1 MQSPPLIKTPSTPP
15 LHQGAR
21 EDRNIDFIIIAKDDG
36 HRESGYNSQLHFN
49 VGTIATWMERGRDSP
64 SGCPPSSE
72 LNLEG
77 A

>member
-1 MQSPPLIKTPSTPP
+1 MGPLPGP
-15 LHQGAR
+15 LDSRPDNEVFLPLAL
-21 EDRNIDFIIIAKDDG
+21 IIAKDDR

-49 VGTIATWMERGRDSP
+49 VGTIGTWMERGRNSP